1 MKNIIDS
8 KIILSNRDRMEIRK
22 IRKMN
27 TYLKCDFDNP
37 VKTSLIRTK
46 TKMIINNKRIESID
60 KY

>member
-1 MKNIIDS
+1 MKNIIDN
-8 KIILSNRDRMEIRK
+8 KIIPSSIDRIDIKK

-37 VKTSLIRTK
+37 VNTSLIKTK
-46 TKMIINNKRIESID
+46 TKIIINNKRIESID